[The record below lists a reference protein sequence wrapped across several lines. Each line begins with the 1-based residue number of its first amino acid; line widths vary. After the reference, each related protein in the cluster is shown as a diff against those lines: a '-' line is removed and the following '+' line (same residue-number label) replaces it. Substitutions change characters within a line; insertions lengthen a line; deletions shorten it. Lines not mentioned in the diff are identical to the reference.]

1 MPFFLYNFM
10 IKFNIVGDMMKKLK
24 KKSDVDYG
32 WIIKIIILAFFISVI
47 FTSISETVIHN
58 VNTIIG
64 IIITLIFI
72 GIGVIFDM
80 IGVSVTAADERV
92 FHSMASQK
100 VKGAKTAVKMKKSA
114 EKVSSFCNDV
124 VGDICGII
132 SGSTAAVISI
142 NLTKELHL
150 NSLFVTL
157 IVMGIVSSLTI
168 GGKALVKGI
177 AIKRSN
183 KILFRFAKII
193 SVFIER

>member
-1 MPFFLYNFM
+1 
-10 IKFNIVGDMMKKLK
+10 
-24 KKSDVDYG
+24 
-32 WIIKIIILAFFISVI
+32 
-47 FTSISETVIHN
+47 
-58 VNTIIG
+58 
-64 IIITLIFI
+64 
-72 GIGVIFDM
+72 M

-92 FHSMASQK
+92 FHSMSSQK

-150 NSLFVTL
+150 SSLFVTL

-168 GGKALVKGI
+168 GGKAIVKGI
-177 AIKRSN
+177 AIKKSN
-183 KILFRFAKII
+183 NILFRFAKIVSI
-193 SVFIER
+193 FIER